1 MSLPSHCI
9 SYFDIVILE
18 LVIHITENIQLKRGV
33 MTRTWQSSW
42 SVMRWIACM
51 YLSSPQWKKKNLY
64 RKSLCFIY
72 DAIWGGFGAK
82 EGPAIESCPVRLKVR
97 IIWTAATPQPWQLSK
112 YTHTHTAVPFEP
124 RVCSSFTK
132 NHFWCSGIG
141 ADYLLFSVLHY
152 SIPFYTVNV
161 LTAYPQTNCEDC
173 LLVWIVPFVEMGG
186 CEV

>member
-51 YLSSPQWKKKNLY
+51 YLSSPQWKKKYLH

-112 YTHTHTAVPFEP
+112 YTHTHS
-124 RVCSSFTK
+124 CSIWAS
-132 NHFWCSGIG
+132 CMLI
-141 ADYLLFSVLHY
+141 LHKK
-152 SIPFYTVNV
+152 P
-161 LTAYPQTNCEDC
+161 
-173 LLVWIVPFVEMGG
+173 LLVQWYWSWLLAIQCAALQHSFLHS
-186 CEV
+186 